1 MIRMRTTLDFEDGLI
16 RAAKAR
22 AAREGRSLTRLVE
35 EALRRYLAP
44 EAKVRKPFKLKLVTK
59 KGRLLPGVDI
69 DCRDSLFDRMEG
81 RS

>member
-1 MIRMRTTLDFEDGLI
+1 MRTTLDFEDGLI

-22 AAREGRSLTRLVE
+22 AAREGKSLTRLVE

-44 EAKVRKPFKLKLVTK
+44 EPRSRQPFKLKLVKK
-59 KGRLLPGVDI
+59 KGRLLPGVDVN
-69 DCRDSLFDRMEG
+69 DRDSLYDRMEG